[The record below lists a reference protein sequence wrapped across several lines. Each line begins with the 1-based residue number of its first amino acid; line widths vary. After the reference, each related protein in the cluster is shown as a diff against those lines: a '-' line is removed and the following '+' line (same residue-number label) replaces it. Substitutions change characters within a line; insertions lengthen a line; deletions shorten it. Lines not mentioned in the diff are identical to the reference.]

1 MHTLRG
7 LSAKDFLENVMS
19 VPEITDSFTGSVNRV
34 TLGATKENGGTRT
47 STVTIGGARNV
58 VYGGSVEDAS
68 EKPVIAMDVLDSRP
82 NDWPEVLAEPY
93 KDVLDSPGDWAK
105 KCVEQ
110 FGADLICLKF
120 DGIHPDKDDKDAAYA
135 VKVTKEVLKAVGV
148 PLILWGCGN
157 DEKDN
162 QVMPK
167 VSGAAK
173 GENCLI
179 GTITEDNYKSLT
191 AIALADGH
199 YLISEAPIDINIAK
213 QVNILA
219 SDMGFPLER
228 IVTFQST
235 GALGYGIEYAY
246 SIQERQRLAALTGD
260 KMMAMPAICDVGYE
274 SWRAKE
280 AKLADAPGWGIADD
294 RGPMWEATTAVCLLQ
309 AGVDIIRMRHPRAVT
324 TVKNF
329 INQIW

>member
-1 MHTLRG
+1 MPI
-7 LSAKDFLENVMS
+7 
-19 VPEITDSFTGSVNRV
+19 PEITDSFTGSVNKI
-34 TLGATKENGGTRT
+34 TLGATKESGGTRT

-58 VYGGSVEDAS
+58 VYGGSVEDTS
-68 EKPVIAMDVLDSRP
+68 EKPVIAIDVLDSRP
-82 NDWPEVLAEPY
+82 DDWPDVLAKAYE
-93 KDVLDSPGDWAK
+93 DVIDSPADWAK
-105 KCVEQ
+105 KCVEE

-120 DGIHPDKDDKDAAYA
+120 EGIHPDKGDKDDTHA
-135 VKVTKEVLKAVGV
+135 VKVTEEVLKAVGV

-191 AIALADGH
+191 AIALADRH
-199 YLISEAPIDINIAK
+199 YLITEAPIDINIAK

-228 IVTFQST
+228 MVTYQST

-246 SIQERQRLAALTGD
+246 SIQERQRIAALTGD

-280 AKLADAPGWGIADD
+280 AKLADAPGWGDAKD
-294 RGPMWEATTAVCLLQ
+294 RGPMWEAATAVCLLQ
-309 AGVDIIRMRHPRAVT
+309 AGVDIIRMRHPRAVAA
-324 TVKNF
+324 VKNF
-329 INQIW
+329 INQVWC

>member
-1 MHTLRG
+1 MQ
-7 LSAKDFLENVMS
+7 
-19 VPEITDSFTGSVNRV
+19 VPEVSEGFTGLVNKI
-34 TLGATKENGGTRT
+34 TIGATKADGGTRT

-58 VYGGSVEDAS
+58 TYGGSVDDKS
-68 EKPVIAMDVLDSRP
+68 EKPVIAMDVLDTRP
-82 NDWPEVLAEPY
+82 NDWPDVLAEPY
-93 KDVLDSPGDWAK
+93 KDVLDNPADWAK
-105 KCVEQ
+105 KCVEE
-110 FGADLICLKF
+110 FGAELICIKF
-120 DGIHPDKDDKDAAYA
+120 EGIHPNKANKDAAHA
-135 VKVTKEVLKAVGV
+135 VKVTEQVLKAVGV

-162 QVMPK
+162 EVMPK

-173 GENCLI
+173 GQKCLI
-179 GTITEDNYKSLT
+179 GTIKEDNYKSLT

-199 YLISEAPIDINIAK
+199 FLISEAPLDINIGK

-228 IVTFQST
+228 IVAFQDT
-235 GALGYGIEYAY
+235 GALGYGMEYSY

-260 KMMAMPAICDVGYE
+260 KIMAMPIICDVGYE

-280 AKLADAPGWGIADD
+280 AKLADAPGWGDVKD
-294 RGPMWEATTAVCLLQ
+294 RGPMWETTTAICLLQ
-309 AGVDIIRMRHPRAVT
+309 AGADIIRMRHPKAVT

-329 INQIW
+329 INEIWK